1 MTEISRVVSAGK
13 PKKMKEQVKTKRLSQ
28 TQLIAVGFLFIILIG
43 TILLMLPI
51 SSRTGEVTPFL
62 DAMFT
67 AVSASCVTGLVVVD
81 TYTHWSTFGQIV
93 ILGMIQIGGLG
104 FMTIG
109 ILFSIIIRRKISLRE
124 RGLMQESVNTL
135 KIGGIIKLTKKIIK
149 GTFLLEGI
157 GALILGIRFS
167 MESEIG
173 FLKGLYYGI
182 FHAISAFCN
191 AGFDLLGYQEQYN
204 SIVNYSGDIIIN
216 LTIMTLIVVGGI
228 GFVVWDDIT
237 KHKLNFKKYMLH
249 TKIVLVATGI
259 LIFGGA
265 FLFYLFEKDNAFA
278 EMGPI
283 QTFLSALFSSVT
295 ARTAGFNS
303 VDTASLTGASKLLTI
318 ILMFIGGSPGSTA
331 GGIKTTTI
339 VVILLYLWSS
349 MRHTYGSNA
358 FGRRLQNDSIIK
370 ASAVFSTN
378 LFIALSAA
386 LFIVAIQNTLPLT
399 DILFEVFSAIGTVGM
414 STGITRALGIPAR
427 IAIIFLMYCGRIGSL
442 SFALSFNQKRKI
454 APVQQP
460 VENINIG

>member
-1 MTEISRVVSAGK
+1 
-13 PKKMKEQVKTKRLSQ
+13 
-28 TQLIAVGFLFIILIG
+28 
-43 TILLMLPI
+43 
-51 SSRTGEVTPFL
+51 
-62 DAMFT
+62 
-67 AVSASCVTGLVVVD
+67 
-81 TYTHWSTFGQIV
+81 
-93 ILGMIQIGGLG
+93 
-104 FMTIG
+104 MTIG

-191 AGFDLLGYQEQYN
+191 AGFDLLGYQGQYN

-237 KHKLNFKKYMLH
+237 KHKLNFRKYMLH